1 MAALKYWLWLTTA
14 PALSNRAKL
23 LLLEHFSSPEDVY
36 YAQPDQLCLVE
47 GITRQ
52 QAESLSDKSLARA
65 EKVLADCARDGQF
78 IVTMDDAAYPARLR
92 DMYDPPV
99 LLYGK
104 GSMPLFDEEAAVA
117 VVGTRKCS
125 PYGTR
130 AASQLGYELARQG
143 GLVISGL
150 AKGID
155 GAAHQGALRAGGFTA
170 AVLGG
175 GADVIYPPE
184 NRRLYE
190 DIAATGVLLSE
201 YPPGTEP
208 RGGHFPVRNR
218 IISGLSL
225 AVVVVEAPEKSGALI
240 TANTALEQ
248 EMRGMAALKYWL
260 WLTTAPALSNRAKLL
275 LLEHF
280 SSPED
285 VYYAQPDQLCLVE
298 GITRQQAE
306 SLSDKSLARAEKVL
320 ADCARDGQFIVTMD
334 DAAYPA
340 RLRDMY
346 DPPVLLYGKGSM
358 PLFDEEAAVAVVG
371 TRKCSPYG
379 TRAASQLGYE
389 LARQGGLVISGL
401 AKGIDGAAHQ
411 GALRAGGFTAA
422 VLGGGAD
429 VIYPPENR
437 RLYEDI
443 AATGVLLSEYPPGT
457 EPRGGHFPV
466 RNRIIS
472 GLSLAVVVVEAPEKS
487 GALITANT
495 ALEQGRDVFAVPGP
509 INAASSRGCNQLIRD
524 GAGLVMEAWDV
535 LGTYQQRFPQ
545 KLRPIRAVLPETPGS
560 AEAEPASASAQ
571 PVRQPEKAPALPIL
585 NMAREGA
592 ALTDDQQRILRMLPT
607 DRPLLADEAAV
618 ATDLPV
624 RRVLSALTMLEID
637 GYVCRQ
643 GAGSFLRTV
652 ELKEE

>member
-225 AVVVVEAPEKSGALI
+225 A
-240 TANTALEQ
+240 T
-248 EMRGMAALKYWL
+248 
-260 WLTTAPALSNRAKLL
+260 
-275 LLEHF
+275 
-280 SSPED
+280 
-285 VYYAQPDQLCLVE
+285 
-298 GITRQQAE
+298 
-306 SLSDKSLARAEKVL
+306 
-320 ADCARDGQFIVTMD
+320 
-334 DAAYPA
+334 
-340 RLRDMY
+340 
-346 DPPVLLYGKGSM
+346 
-358 PLFDEEAAVAVVG
+358 
-371 TRKCSPYG
+371 
-379 TRAASQLGYE
+379 
-389 LARQGGLVISGL
+389 
-401 AKGIDGAAHQ
+401 
-411 GALRAGGFTAA
+411 
-422 VLGGGAD
+422 
-429 VIYPPENR
+429 
-437 RLYEDI
+437 
-443 AATGVLLSEYPPGT
+443 
-457 EPRGGHFPV
+457 
-466 RNRIIS
+466 
-472 GLSLAVVVVEAPEKS
+472 VVVEAPEKS

-509 INAASSRGCNQLIRD
+509 IDAPMSRGCNRLIAD
-524 GAGLVMEAWDV
+524 GAAALITDSWDV
-535 LGTYQQRFPQ
+535 LREYEAQYPHKILGERVELPRTLGYQ
-545 KLRPIRAVLPETPGS
+545 
-560 AEAEPASASAQ
+560 
-571 PVRQPEKAPALPIL
+571 
-585 NMAREGA
+585 AREELSRAKA
-592 ALTDDQQRILRMLPT
+592 AAAAEEAPSLPKLSLTKNDLGLTDDQITILRALKDGAMQVDDIIEQTGLPT
-607 DRPLLADEAAV
+607 
-618 ATDLPV
+618 
-624 RRVLSALTMLEID
+624 RRVLSALTMMELE
-637 GYVCRQ
+637 GCVEQ
-643 GAGSFLRTV
+643 GGGKHFSLNV
-652 ELKEE
+652 ILEE

>member
-240 TANTALEQ
+240 TARL
-248 EMRGMAALKYWL
+248 AA
-260 WLTTAPALSNRAKLL
+260 
-275 LLEHF
+275 
-280 SSPED
+280 
-285 VYYAQPDQLCLVE
+285 
-298 GITRQQAE
+298 
-306 SLSDKSLARAEKVL
+306 
-320 ADCARDGQFIVTMD
+320 
-334 DAAYPA
+334 
-340 RLRDMY
+340 
-346 DPPVLLYGKGSM
+346 
-358 PLFDEEAAVAVVG
+358 
-371 TRKCSPYG
+371 
-379 TRAASQLGYE
+379 
-389 LARQGGLVISGL
+389 
-401 AKGIDGAAHQ
+401 
-411 GALRAGGFTAA
+411 
-422 VLGGGAD
+422 
-429 VIYPPENR
+429 
-437 RLYEDI
+437 
-443 AATGVLLSEYPPGT
+443 
-457 EPRGGHFPV
+457 
-466 RNRIIS
+466 
-472 GLSLAVVVVEAPEKS
+472 
-487 GALITANT
+487 
-495 ALEQGRDVFAVPGP
+495 EQGRDVFAVPGNIDQP
-509 INAASSRGCNQLIRD
+509 SFVGSNRLLRD
-524 GAGLVMEAWDV
+524 GAIMVSSGWDILSEYEA
-535 LGTYQQRFPQ
+535 LFPDKIRKEDAPAHQTAYPDEVRKAAEAEKPLLKVAQ
-545 KLRPIRAVLPETPGS
+545 KLRLPRKNENLKKDLAPQGIDKTPCAPYSDVGSVRPKLSPEEQTIVDALSGGQRLVDDVIAETGLS
-560 AEAEPASASAQ
+560 TG
-571 PVRQPEKAPALPIL
+571 K
-585 NMAREGA
+585 
-592 ALTDDQQRILRMLPT
+592 
-607 DRPLLADEAAV
+607 LL
-618 ATDLPV
+618 
-624 RRVLSALTMLEID
+624 SSLTMLE
-637 GYVCRQ
+637 
-643 GAGSFLRTV
+643 
-652 ELKEE
+652 LKGIIRRLPGKRIVLSGK